1 MTGLLAFN
9 LGMLLLIAAA
19 FARLV
24 PRSVSGA
31 VVEFLHM
38 MVGITTP
45 TGQQVRVVLI
55 VWFVSALAIVDGMAF
70 LMQYVF

>member
-9 LGMLLLIAAA
+9 LGMLLLVAAA
-19 FARLV
+19 CTRLV

-31 VVEFLHM
+31 VVEFLHIM
-38 MVGITTP
+38 IGITTP
-45 TGQQVRVVLI
+45 TEQHVRVVLI
-55 VWFVSALAIVDGMAF
+55 VWFVSALVIVDGMAF